1 MRLPPEPRVVTVAI
15 VAPRIQGVTLSDGT
29 TSAADGKID
38 AVAIILSA
46 ENGQALARN
55 KPSQD
60 FVRDA
65 FAHAKFIAWT
75 QTAKPLFDVTGIAGQ
90 MDEAMME
97 LEDHSA
103 KEFVTLCRSLRFWDR
118 EKSLLD

>member
-1 MRLPPEPRVVTVAI
+1 MTPSGGTTRAADEKIDGVAI
-15 VAPRIQGVTLSDGT
+15 VV
-29 TSAADGKID
+29 
-38 AVAIILSA
+38 SA
-46 ENGQALARN
+46 ENGQAFTRN

-60 FVRDA
+60 FVSDA
-65 FAHAKFIAWT
+65 VAYAKFIAST